1 MVDIYLKPTH
11 TDRYLDFHSHHDRR
25 HKISTAETLLH
36 RALNLPNTQVGKIR
50 ETARVCAALHSNGY
64 PKKIADDVIRK
75 KARPPP
81 PTRAPEE
88 LVGMFFK
95 WAEPT
100 NRRNFAVLPYIKG
113 ITEPLTRIL
122 KEHDIQ
128 VTSRPVKTLQQ
139 HFPIPKFRP
148 AEDDQCNVIYKI
160 PCASCPWSYIGE
172 TKRSF
177 TTRRKEHMRNL
188 KHRTKGSNV
197 AKHAW
202 TFNHDIDF
210 NNSKIIDKVNNW
222 SRKTLESWH
231 TAKTTFLSVEGSS
244 SVCRKLIVFSKLFTR
259 ERFYFFLSMN
269 PGNGSSIF
277 LRKRYNV
284 NKRVMRFIFSIT
296 CPLTY
301 HLSQTL
307 LLHAIS
313 AFKISLYYCIN
324 VVKERKGLSCI
335 FEKYVFSPVLF
346 LCMIFVEIT
355 FCPSINLAQL
365 VKVLVVFL
373 TY

>member
-1 MVDIYLKPTH
+1 
-11 TDRYLDFHSHHDRR
+11 
-25 HKISTAETLLH
+25 
-36 RALNLPNTQVGKIR
+36 
-50 ETARVCAALHSNGY
+50 
-64 PKKIADDVIRK
+64 
-75 KARPPP
+75 
-81 PTRAPEE
+81 
-88 LVGMFFK
+88 MFFK

-188 KHRTKGSNV
+188 KHCTKGSNV

-210 NNSKIIDKVNNW
+210 NNILKSLTKRTTGVERHWSHGTRQKLLGQTII
-222 SRKTLESWH
+222 R
-231 TAKTTFLSVEGSS
+231 A
-244 SVCRKLIVFSKLFTR
+244 R
-259 ERFYFFLSMN
+259 
-269 PGNGSSIF
+269 
-277 LRKRYNV
+277 
-284 NKRVMRFIFSIT
+284 
-296 CPLTY
+296 
-301 HLSQTL
+301 SQD
-307 LLHAIS
+307 
-313 AFKISLYYCIN
+313 N
-324 VVKERKGLSCI
+324 
-335 FEKYVFSPVLF
+335 
-346 LCMIFVEIT
+346 IT
-355 FCPSINLAQL
+355 FS
-365 VKVLVVFL
+365 
-373 TY
+373 